1 MALSDDIY
9 NLLDE
14 FGTNLKDD
22 LQQSLRDKGVTFGGQ
37 DSKLSKSIS
46 FEIAQVGKAVT
57 FKLKM
62 PEYGEAVDKGRK
74 AAGVSIEGQES
85 ISNWAK
91 RKGIVGK
98 FATSSL
104 NSRIKLQSEAKAN
117 NRNRKEWK
125 TLKKPS
131 FEKQLKAVTYLVSRK
146 LQAKGYEGNHFY
158 SEVIEDGRVEK
169 LKQDLALVLKS
180 NIEVEIIDLTKI

>member
-104 NSRIKLQSEAKAN
+104 NYRIKLQSEAKAN